1 MAQQRLRTIRPE
13 LHVYLVSSAG
23 ARCAAYNQ
31 GMNTLRSSSTSSLN
45 ASTKSSTAKPTAAST
60 SGRLEIAQKLLLTPF
75 GLTEADLSRA
85 LAEITSK
92 GADDADLYF
101 QYTRSE
107 GWSLE
112 EGIVKTGSFS
122 IDQGVGVRAVSG
134 EKTAFAYSDDISAA
148 SLMDAARTVRSISGA
163 GKSARIKAPSR
174 KIANSRSLY
183 EGGDP
188 IATLGSTAKVKL
200 LEKVEKL
207 AKAKDPRIVQVMAGL
222 ASEYDVV
229 MVARADGTLAADVRP
244 LVRLSV
250 TVIAEQKGRRE
261 TGSAGGGGRFGLAYF
276 DDAQIGEYVDE
287 AVKAALTNLEARP
300 APAGEMTVVLGSGWP
315 GILLHEAIGHGLEG
329 DFNRKGS
336 SAFAGKI
343 GQRVAAKGVT
353 VLDDGTIADRRG
365 SLNVDDEG
373 NASQR
378 NVLIEDGILKGY
390 IQDSLNA
397 RLMNVKP
404 TGNGRRES
412 YAHTPMPRMTNTYML
427 GGDKDPQEIVASI
440 KKGLY
445 ATNFAGGQVDITSGK
460 FVFSASQAY
469 WVENGKIL
477 YPVKGA
483 TIVGSGPECLKK
495 VSMIANDMALDS
507 GVGTCGKEGQS
518 VPVGVGQPTLRIDG
532 LTVGGTA

>member
-1 MAQQRLRTIRPE
+1 MISREPTLERLAT
-13 LHVYLVSSAG
+13 
-23 ARCAAYNQ
+23 AR
-31 GMNTLRSSSTSSLN
+31 R
-45 ASTKSSTAKPTAAST
+45 
-60 SGRLEIAQKLLLTPF
+60 LLLEPF
-75 GLTEADLSRA
+75 GLDESHLSRA
-85 LAEITSK
+85 LAEIT
-92 GADDADLYF
+92 AHRVDDADLYF
-101 QYTRSE
+101 QYTRNE

-134 EKTAFAYSDDISAA
+134 EKTAFAYSDDISEV
-148 SLMDAARTVRSISGA
+148 SLLDAARTVRSISA
-163 GKSARIKAPSR
+163 AARTGRTKVAT
-174 KIANSRSLY
+174 KKVANSRSLY
-183 EGGDP
+183 GGLDP
-188 IATLGSTAKVKL
+188 IASLDSTAKVKL
-200 LEKVEKL
+200 LERVEQL
-207 AKAKDPRIVQVMAGL
+207 ARARDPRVAQVMAGL

-250 TVIAEQKGRRE
+250 TVIAEQNGRRE
-261 TGSAGGGGRFGLAYF
+261 MGSGGGGGRFGLAYF
-276 DDAQIGEYVDE
+276 DDERISRYVHD
-287 AVKAALTNLEARP
+287 AVNAALTNLESRP
-300 APAGEMTVVLGSGWP
+300 APAGEMTVVLGPGWP

-336 SAFAGKI
+336 SAFAGRI
-343 GQRVAAKGVT
+343 GKRVAAKGVT

-373 NASQR
+373 NTSQR
-378 NVLIEDGILKGY
+378 NVLIEDGILRGY
-390 IQDSLNA
+390 IQDSMNA
-397 RLMNVKP
+397 RLMGVKP

-412 YAHTPMPRMTNTYML
+412 YAHIPMPRMTNTYML
-427 GGDKDPQEIVASI
+427 GGDKDPREIVASI

-445 ATNFAGGQVDITSGK
+445 ATNFGGGQVDITSGK
-460 FVFSASQAY
+460 FVFSASEAF

-483 TIVGSGPECLKK
+483 TLVGNGPDALTR
-495 VSMIANDMALDS
+495 VTLIGNDMSLDS

>member
-1 MAQQRLRTIRPE
+1 MISREPTIERLATAQQ
-13 LHVYLVSSAG
+13 
-23 ARCAAYNQ
+23 
-31 GMNTLRSSSTSSLN
+31 
-45 ASTKSSTAKPTAAST
+45 
-60 SGRLEIAQKLLLTPF
+60 LLLTPF
-75 GLTEADLSRA
+75 GLDESHLSKA
-85 LAEITSK
+85 LAEITAHK
-92 GADDADLYF
+92 VDDADLYF

-134 EKTAFAYSDDISAA
+134 EKTAFAYSDDISEA
-148 SLMDAARTVRSISGA
+148 SLLDAARTVRSISSA
-163 GKSARIKAPSR
+163 GRTGRVKTPAR
-174 KIANSRSLY
+174 KIASSRSLY
-183 EGGDP
+183 NGVDP
-188 IATLGSTAKVKL
+188 ISTLDSAAKVQL
-200 LEKVEKL
+200 LERVEKL
-207 AKAKDPRIVQVMAGL
+207 ARSRDPRVAQVMAGL

-229 MVARADGTLAADVRP
+229 LVARADGTLAADVRP

-250 TVIAEQKGRRE
+250 TVIAEQNGRRE
-261 TGSAGGGGRFGLAYF
+261 VGSGGGGGRFGLAYF
-276 DDAQIGEYVDE
+276 TDEQMAEYVDQ
-287 AVKAALTNLEARP
+287 AVKAALTNLDARP

-336 SAFAGKI
+336 SAFSGRI

-397 RLMNVKP
+397 RLMKVKP

-412 YAHTPMPRMTNTYML
+412 YAHVPMPRMTNTYML
-427 GGDKDPQEIVASI
+427 GGDKDPKEIVASI

-445 ATNFAGGQVDITSGK
+445 ATNFGGGQVDITSGK
-460 FVFSASQAY
+460 FVFSASEAF
-469 WVENGKIL
+469 WVENGKIQ

-483 TIVGSGPECLKK
+483 TIVGNGPDALTR
-495 VSMIANDMALDS
+495 VTMIGNDMALDS

>member
-1 MAQQRLRTIRPE
+1 MISREPTLERLAI
-13 LHVYLVSSAG
+13 
-23 ARCAAYNQ
+23 ARQ
-31 GMNTLRSSSTSSLN
+31 
-45 ASTKSSTAKPTAAST
+45 
-60 SGRLEIAQKLLLTPF
+60 LLLEPF
-75 GLTEADLSRA
+75 GLDETDLA
-85 LAEITSK
+85 KTLAEIK
-92 GADDADLYF
+92 AHKVDEADLYF
-101 QYTRSE
+101 QYTRAE

-134 EKTAFAYSDDISAA
+134 EKTAFAYSDDISKS
-148 SLMDAARTVRSISGA
+148 SLMDAARTVRTIGA
-163 GKSARIKAPSR
+163 AAKGGRVKVPTR
-174 KIANSRSLY
+174 KVASSRSLY
-183 EGGDP
+183 GGLDP
-188 IATLGSTAKVKL
+188 ISSLNST
-200 LEKVEKL
+200 EKVEL
-207 AKAKDPRIVQVMAGL
+207 LGRVEQMARAKDPRVIQVMAGL

-229 MVARADGTLAADVRP
+229 MVVRADGTLAADVRP

-250 TVIAEQKGRRE
+250 TVIAEQNGRRE
-261 TGSAGGGGRFGLAYF
+261 VGSAGGGGRFGLDHF
-276 DDAQIGEYVDE
+276 DDALAQSYVDE
-287 AVKAALTNLEARP
+287 AVQCALTNLDARP
-300 APAGEMTVVLGSGWP
+300 APAGEMSVVLGSGWP

-336 SAFAGKI
+336 SAFSGRI

-353 VLDDGTIADRRG
+353 VLDDGTIPDRRG

-373 NASQR
+373 NPSQR

-390 IQDSLNA
+390 IQDGMNA
-397 RLMNVKP
+397 RLMGVKP

-412 YAHTPMPRMTNTYML
+412 YAHVPMPRMTNTYML
-427 GGDKDPQEIVASI
+427 GGDKSPEEIVASL

-445 ATNFAGGQVDITSGK
+445 AVNFGGGQVDITSGK
-460 FVFSASQAY
+460 FVFSASQAF
-469 WVENGKIL
+469 WVENGKIQ

-483 TIVGSGPECLKK
+483 TLVGNGPDALTR
-495 VSMIANDMALDS
+495 VSLIGNDMKLDP